1 MEKKIL
7 KSIIVRQQEL
17 VCNVD
22 FIERPLTIEA
32 NINYVLV
39 GLRRAGKTY
48 MLYQTIRHLLN
59 EGHKKEEIL
68 FVNFEDERI
77 NGICKEELHEILEAY
92 GELYDTKP
100 IVFLDEVQNIDGWE
114 HFARR
119 LADEKYKV
127 FVTGSN
133 AYMLSREIAST
144 LGGRYQIREIY
155 PFSFMEYLKWHGVV
169 IDKTW
174 EYGSAR
180 QTVRRMFDDYICYG
194 GISEVFPLKDKRGW
208 LTTLYQKVLYSDV
221 VMRNRIRNDKALSLL
236 VKKLADSVLQPTSV
250 KRLQDMLTGI
260 GEKVTRETVTAFL
273 KYLHDAYLTFSLANY
288 SDGIKERE
296 GTRKHYFYDNGI
308 LNLFLFQPEAKLL
321 ENIVALSL
329 VRKYGEDEVFYYRRN
344 VEVDFV
350 VPRQSL
356 AIQVAYDLELSS
368 TKSRETASL
377 ASLCKYM
384 DNISNPLIITMETE
398 DTIYADDVKIE
409 VIPVWKWLIEISNV
423 S

>member
-1 MEKKIL
+1 MDKKII
-7 KSIIVRQQEL
+7 KSIIARQQEL

-22 FIERPLTIEA
+22 FIERPLTIEPTV
-32 NINYVLV
+32 NYVLV

-77 NGICKEELHEILEAY
+77 NDIRKDELQDILDAY

-100 IVFLDEVQNIDGWE
+100 IVFLDEIQNIEGWE

-133 AYMLSREIAST
+133 AHMLSREIAST
-144 LGGRYQIREIY
+144 LGGRYQIREIF
-155 PFSFMEYLKWHGVV
+155 PFSFMEYLSWHGVM

-174 EYGSAR
+174 EYGSTR
-180 QTVRRMFDDYICYG
+180 QTVRRLFEEYFFYG
-194 GISEVFPLKDKRGW
+194 GISEVFPLKDKRSW

-221 VMRNRIRNDKALSLL
+221 VMRNRIRNDRVLNLL
-236 VKKLADSVLQPTSV
+236 VKKLADSVMQPTSV
-250 KRLQDMLTGI
+250 KRLQDILTGV
-260 GEKVTRETVTAFL
+260 GQKVTRETVNSFL
-273 KYLHDAYLTFSLANY
+273 QYLHDAYLTFSLSNY

-296 GTRKHYFYDNGI
+296 GNKKHYFYDNGI
-308 LNLFLFQPEAKLL
+308 LNLFLFQPESKLL

-350 VPRQSL
+350 VPQKSL
-356 AIQVAYDLELSS
+356 AIQVAYDLDLSS
-368 TKSRETASL
+368 TKSRETGSL
-377 ASLCKYM
+377 VSLCKHM
-384 DNISNPLIITMETE
+384 DNISHPLIVTMDTEETI
-398 DTIYADDVKIE
+398 DTDDLRIE
-409 VIPVWKWLIEISNV
+409 VLPVWKWLIDL
-423 S
+423 